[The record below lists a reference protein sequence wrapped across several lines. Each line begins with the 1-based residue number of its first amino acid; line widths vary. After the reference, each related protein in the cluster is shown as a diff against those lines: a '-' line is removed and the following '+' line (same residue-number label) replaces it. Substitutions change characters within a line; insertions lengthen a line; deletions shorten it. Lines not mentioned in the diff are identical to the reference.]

1 MADLPEPED
10 RRIGGRF
17 NDRMDGL
24 KNTVDVMYK
33 PSG

>member
-10 RRIGGRF
+10 RRIDGRCMGG
-17 NDRMDGL
+17 GL

-33 PSG
+33 PWG